1 MATSGAQPGNQ
12 NAKKAKRWQKAIE
25 RALARETGQD
35 VDSGLDRAASQLAR
49 AAFAGEQ
56 WALKELGERIDGK
69 VPQAIT
75 GDADEDPIQIGEI
88 IVRGV
93 RAGST

>member
-1 MATSGAQPGNQ
+1 MAAPLGNQ

-25 RALARETGQD
+25 RALARESN
-35 VDSGLDRAASQLAR
+35 DSIDAGLDRAATTVVRS
-49 AAFAGEQ
+49 AFAGEQ
-56 WALKELGERIDGK
+56 WALREIGERIDGK

-88 IVRGV
+88 VVRGI
-93 RAGST
+93 RAGIT